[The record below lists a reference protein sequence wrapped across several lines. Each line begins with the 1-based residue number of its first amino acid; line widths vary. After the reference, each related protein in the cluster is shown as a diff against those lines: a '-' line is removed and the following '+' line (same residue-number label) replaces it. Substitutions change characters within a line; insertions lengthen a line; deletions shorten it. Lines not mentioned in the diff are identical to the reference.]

1 MRYFAINHSNSAKSL
16 KTLLHYT
23 RTCIPWK
30 SAMESWF
37 LFMFELLLEA
47 PLLTTVQARLR
58 LTLISP
64 QTKSYDCNNFNSYLF
79 LPKFYVCFSWMRSLE
94 ISKDFYCILQFC
106 SYCAFTYSDWTDLL
120 RSECQESGR
129 NPIAINT
136 FRGESQ
142 VYPLPSFLKSVD
154 RTFDPWPSKP
164 MKLLE

>member
-1 MRYFAINHSNSAKSL
+1 MPHVDMRYFAINHSNSAKSL

-94 ISKDFYCILQFC
+94 ISKIFT
-106 SYCAFTYSDWTDLL
+106 AFFSFVHIALL
-120 RSECQESGR
+120 LIQIEQTCFAVSARSLAEIQ
-129 NPIAINT
+129 
-136 FRGESQ
+136 
-142 VYPLPSFLKSVD
+142 
-154 RTFDPWPSKP
+154 
-164 MKLLE
+164 